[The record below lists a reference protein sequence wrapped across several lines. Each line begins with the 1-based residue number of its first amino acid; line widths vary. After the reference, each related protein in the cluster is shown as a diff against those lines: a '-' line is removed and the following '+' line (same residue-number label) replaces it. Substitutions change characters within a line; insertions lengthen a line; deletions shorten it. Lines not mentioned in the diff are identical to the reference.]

1 MNPLV
6 IIALAALGVVG
17 VGGFASLPSDA
28 ELAPATAISD
38 PYAELPIQTPYETR
52 PEAPETTQMPGGVS
66 ARPSTTRRF

>member
-17 VGGFASLPSDA
+17 VGGLSALPPEQA
-28 ELAPATAISD
+28 LAPATAIVD
-38 PYAELPIQTPYETR
+38 PYAELPLQTPYETR
-52 PEAPETTQMPGGVS
+52 PEAPETTKLPVGVS